1 MNRLT
6 RCGIRRY
13 KCLWVLLF
21 AMPLVTMAGE
31 VTATSVTAQQRYPWN
46 GLVDVVVTLTGESND
61 LVVTEC
67 LFSATNSATGAAMP
81 VEHITRNGEDM
92 GSDCVWTR
100 KYIWDAKTDIGAVK
114 IDDVALSVEANP
126 IGVQLWADGP
136 YWAECNVGATK
147 PEECGYYFWWGDTV
161 GYKRKVSNNGWISV
175 KDGSSFSFGS
185 GNCPTYGKNNSQLQS
200 EGYIDATGN
209 LVAMHDAAAAHLGA
223 PWRMPTEAEFAAL
236 SQNCDTEW
244 TTRNGVSGRLVKGRG
259 AYVSKS
265 IFLPAAG
272 YGDDSYLYGSHGH
285 YWLSMPIS
293 DYSNYAWSLSFS
305 SSFFGWDYYYRYYGQ
320 SVRPLRG
327 FAK

>member
-1 MNRLT
+1 MV
-6 RCGIRRY
+6 I
-13 KCLWVLLF
+13 F
-21 AMPLVTMAGE
+21 AVAMMFGANASTM
-31 VTATSVTAQQRYPWN
+31 TATSVTAQQRYPWN

-92 GSDCVWTR
+92 GSDSVWTR

-114 IDDVALSVEANP
+114 IDDVALSVDAFV
-126 IGVQLWADGP
+126 GVQLWEDGP
-136 YWAECNVGATK
+136 YWATCNVGATK
-147 PEECGYYFWWGDTV
+147 PEEYGYYFLWGDTV
-161 GYKRKVSNNGWISV
+161 GYKRNASNNGWISV
-175 KDGSSFSFGS
+175 KDGSSFPFSS
-185 GNCPTYGKNNSQLQS
+185 GICPTYGKDNSELLS

-223 PWRMPTEAEFAAL
+223 PWRIPTDAEFSAL
-236 SQNCDTEW
+236 FQNCDTEW
-244 TTRNGVSGRLVKGRG
+244 KTRNGVSGRLVKGRG

-272 YGDDSYLYGSHGH
+272 YGFGSGLNSLGSGGYYWSSTPGSGGSNDAWGLYFNSGSFRRNSGGD
-285 YWLSMPIS
+285 LRC
-293 DYSNYAWSLSFS
+293 F
-305 SSFFGWDYYYRYYGQ
+305 GQ
-320 SVRPLRG
+320 SVRPVRG